1 MKSKKKNQSKGQQ
14 RETISKTTVFF
25 QICTVYRCIN
35 LYLSVWLLC
44 FTCPFTLY
52 VHLNKRISISKRNES
67 AAAGIWDIC
76 LFTTAMGKQPC
87 DLDQTWYFDLLLF
100 CSTAGKLGNWD
111 VHRHMWWVSGIIHV
125 MRVRTIFSLFHKA
138 SSFWVLVGGGK
149 LTAWFPHI
157 TREEDYTSNPP
168 NSICSNKGGD
178 GSVYKK
184 VSKRVC
190 VCCWMCTTN

>member
-14 RETISKTTVFF
+14 RETISKTIVFF

-111 VHRHMWWVSGIIHV
+111 VHRHKHTLVHATQSPSCHIPPSHYWV
-125 MRVRTIFSLFHKA
+125 RR
-138 SSFWVLVGGGK
+138 GK
-149 LTAWFPHI
+149 GWEKQKQRG
-157 TREEDYTSNPP
+157 REH
-168 NSICSNKGGD
+168 
-178 GSVYKK
+178 
-184 VSKRVC
+184 
-190 VCCWMCTTN
+190 